1 MAGSQLRHRLVVL
14 DHVCGGPLVRQLTR
28 ALFQRYRDN
37 TVARN
42 AMWISAGQAMSIGI
56 QAVSFIL
63 LARLLGSREYG
74 VLAGA
79 VSFVSLFSQY
89 APAGS
94 GSVFLRYVSID
105 RRVAPEYLGNVV
117 LSIAAFGAVLI
128 VSIIIGAHFYLRSID
143 LGVIVIVAIS
153 DCIFRQVSMASA
165 QIFQAFEK
173 MKITAALATSVNA
186 SRLVTV
192 CTLLLV
198 LHRGTAIEWAY
209 ASGTV
214 AGLAAIAALV
224 LVGSQIRQIR
234 FSGKLLRLRI
244 GEGFGFAFAASTNS
258 VYNDV
263 DKTLLS
269 HFGMNAANGV
279 YSTAYRVIDFATTPI
294 WSVYT
299 SALPRMFRAGERN
312 VNGTVPTARKLLVT
326 GLLAGAGVA
335 ILCVICAPLL
345 PLLAGKSFAASISA
359 IRWLALLPVFRAFA
373 LSGGAGLTASGHQNS
388 RSMVQFMAAGFN
400 FGINLYLIP
409 RYSWLGAA
417 WASLATDALVGAGNW
432 LLYLYRCRE
441 AQVR

>member
-1 MAGSQLRHRLVVL
+1 
-14 DHVCGGPLVRQLTR
+14 
-28 ALFQRYRDN
+28 
-37 TVARN
+37 
-42 AMWISAGQAMSIGI
+42 MWISTGQILSVGI

-63 LARLLGSREYG
+63 LARLLGSKEYG
-74 VLAGA
+74 LFAGA

-105 RRVAPEYLGNVV
+105 RRVAPEYLGNVL
-117 LSIAAFGAVLI
+117 LSMASFGALLI
-128 VSIIIGAHFYLRSID
+128 GAIIIGAHFYLRSID
-143 LGVIVIVAIS
+143 VGIIIIVAIS
-153 DCIFRQVSMASA
+153 DCVFRQASIVSA
-165 QIFQAFEK
+165 QVFQAFEK
-173 MKITAALATSVNA
+173 MKITAALTTSVNA
-186 SRLVTV
+186 SRLITV

-198 LHRGTAIEWAY
+198 LHHGTALEWAC
-209 ASGTV
+209 ASGAV

-224 LVGSQIRQIR
+224 LVGCQIRRVR
-234 FSGKLLRLRI
+234 FSGKLLRSRA

-299 SALPRMFRAGERN
+299 SALPRMFRDGERD
-312 VNGTVPTARKLLVT
+312 VNGTLPTARKLLVS

-335 ILCVICAPLL
+335 FLCFMCAPLL
-345 PLLAGKSFAASISA
+345 PLLAGRSFAASASA
-359 IRWLALLPVFRAFA
+359 VRWLALLPVFRAFA

-388 RSMVQFMAAGFN
+388 RTIVQCLAATFN
-400 FGINLYLIP
+400 FGVNLYLIP
-409 RYSWLGAA
+409 HFSWLGAA
-417 WASLATDALVGAGNW
+417 WASLATDALVGGGNW
-432 LLYLYRCRE
+432 VLYLYRCQKAKDR
-441 AQVR
+441 